1 MSDKKEKRIERL
13 IDVRDNSKFVMF
25 IEFAFEL
32 FKIIM
37 SCGLCALVPQRC
49 YGFNKCQNDETH
61 YERVCLVMT
70 NITFECL
77 TTFNKFAIL
86 CNVFTGV
93 CFICLYCVEV
103 SRDRWIMK
111 HFDKKSNVSIPLCEL
126 AITQRDLFGKLNY
139 YNSIYYFS
147 YRAIVYVFF
156 SNTLISAIICFY
168 KFYDLTTVT
177 VFFSNI
183 LLCSLKIADGLYI
196 SYISINKAIPLC
208 YHSKSFVPYNS
219 IIDVRKNSKKVF
231 IDNDIEQDN
240 KIVQTSPNIIVRR
253 FSISS
258 ERDFQSNNVNND
270 PLIYHMN
277 RRFSNREQD
286 IETKIEYLPLSKVL
300 FGRVDIVSEKITP
313 PMFSNDKRFNS
324 CARFQIEKDSEISM
338 ISLDSSRSIRGKI
351 MKRTNSKVSLEA
363 V

>member
-1 MSDKKEKRIERL
+1 MSAKKEIRIEKL
-13 IDVRDNSKFVMF
+13 IDVRDNSKVVMF
-25 IEFAFEL
+25 IEFTFEL

-37 SCGLCALVPQRC
+37 SCGLCALVPQLC
-49 YGFNKCQNDETH
+49 YGFNKCQDDKSH
-61 YERVCLVMT
+61 YERACYVVT

-86 CNVFTGV
+86 CNIFTGL

-111 HFDKKSNVSIPLCEL
+111 HFDKKSNVSAPLCEL
-126 AITQRDLFGKLNY
+126 ATIHRDLFGKLNY

-147 YRAIVYVFF
+147 YRAIIYVFF

-196 SYISINKAIPLC
+196 SYISVNKAIPLC

-219 IIDVRKNSKKVF
+219 IIDLRKKNNNKVF
-231 IDNDIEQDN
+231 IDNGI
-240 KIVQTSPNIIVRR
+240 KLSPISIGRK

-258 ERDFQSNNVNND
+258 DRDIQSNNPNID
-270 PLIYHMN
+270 LPIYHKN
-277 RRFSNREQD
+277 RRFSNHEQENEKFD
-286 IETKIEYLPLSKVL
+286 VETKIEYLPLSKVL
-300 FGRVDIVSEKITP
+300 FGNVEIVSEKKIP
-313 PMFSNDKRFNS
+313 PMFSNNKRFNS
-324 CARFQIEKDSEISM
+324 CARFQIERESEISM
-338 ISLDSSRSIRGKI
+338 ISMDSTKSFKGNILNKS
-351 MKRTNSKVSLEA
+351 NSKVSLE
-363 V
+363 VV